1 MGLIDLTEIIG
12 LIGNVNLIEV
22 HRLIDLFEMH
32 DSAWVTNELLVIIRY
47 MEFVERINLLQS
59 IRLILEAVSLKWL
72 SKSPEW
78 TELNELIESMYLV
91 YVMMESLEV
100 LEYMNLI
107 CFFFI
112 ELIEFV

>member
-12 LIGNVNLIEV
+12 LIGNVTLIEV

-91 YVMMESLEV
+91 YVVMESLEL
-100 LEYMNLI
+100 LEFMNLI
-107 CFFFI
+107 WFFI